1 MKSEFSNNKI
11 ETKCSYPCAL
21 GQNWNKTIRV
31 TKKKKKKKSTL
42 NSEKNLYKILS
53 ADVLRA

>member
-42 NSEKNLYKILS
+42 TQKRTCTRYYQQTC
-53 ADVLRA
+53 